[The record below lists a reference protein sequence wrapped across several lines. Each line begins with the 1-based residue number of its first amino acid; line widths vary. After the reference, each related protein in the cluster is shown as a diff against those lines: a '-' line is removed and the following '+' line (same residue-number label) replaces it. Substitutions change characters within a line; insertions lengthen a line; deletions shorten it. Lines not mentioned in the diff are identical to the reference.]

1 MGGAG
6 SREVGTLA
14 ERALVELLKGWGFEA
29 SWDPKSRVDVVARKE
44 GRTLVLEVKL
54 LRVPGIVDVRE
65 IQVRRAVELAKKLGG
80 EAVLAMYI
88 AFLKEWRALPM
99 SRVAEL
105 PVSAWR
111 CGGRVERAILVP
123 ASHVFAAPRL
133 EEYLRARGLL

>member
-6 SREVGTLA
+6 SREVGALA
-14 ERALVELLKGWGFEA
+14 ERALVELLKGWGFEVY
-29 SWDPKSRVDVVARKE
+29 WDPKSLVDVVARKS
-44 GRTLVLEVKL
+44 GRTLVFEVKL
-54 LRVPGIVDVRE
+54 LRVPGIADVRE
-65 IQVRRAVELAKKLGG
+65 TQVRRAVELAKRLGG

-88 AFLKEWRALPM
+88 VSLREWRALPM
-99 SRVAEL
+99 NRVAEL

-111 CGGRVERAILVP
+111 NRGRTVRGVLVP